1 MADVVRGVP
10 QFDNAI
16 SEMNARVNKAAR
28 EFVSQGGSEIAAK
41 AKESISGSSND
52 KWHSTAWPVPT
63 SWTNNLRSSIGLDN
77 VKMVG
82 TGVWQSET
90 GPRNLVYARRV
101 ELGFH
106 GAGRWPYYTTRP
118 FPYLQPGME
127 KALPRIKELFKELV
141 IAAQEA

>member
-16 SEMNARVNKAAR
+16 SEMNARINKAAK
-28 EFVSQGGSEIAAK
+28 EFVSQGGSEIAAR
-41 AKESISGSSND
+41 AKESINGSSND
-52 KWHSTAWPVPT
+52 KWHSSAWPIPT

-82 TGVWQSET
+82 TGVWQSQT

-106 GAGRWPYYTTRP
+106 GAGRWPYYTTRA